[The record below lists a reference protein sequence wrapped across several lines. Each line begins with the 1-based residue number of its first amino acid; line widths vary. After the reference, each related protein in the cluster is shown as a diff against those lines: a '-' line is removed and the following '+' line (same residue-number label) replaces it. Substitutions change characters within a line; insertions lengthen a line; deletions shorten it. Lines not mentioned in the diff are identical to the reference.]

1 MKKCIKRQRR
11 LTAARKARLAHIQET
26 RKSLSAKPLELRTG
40 TTQVVIYR
48 SELDYLSRCIL
59 DRPDIETG
67 GQLFGHWTDSGIPVV
82 LYAIGPGPRANHQK
96 TFFNQDV
103 DYLVTVGRELKRRY
117 GLHHIGEW
125 HSHHQLGLA
134 WPSVH
139 DARTMN
145 STIREKDLGEFILCI
160 GNCDASSAKVKAFLC
175 DGIGCDQI
183 PWDVIRAES
192 PMRPVIDRDL
202 AGILTHPETSAASLG
217 GDRDGSLRPAYAPGY
232 WMQREG
238 SGQILNGILA
248 FLKER
253 NPDKVVRPS
262 LNERGEVRIDIIRSK
277 DKREVITFPVGFPEK
292 CPSFISIYKD
302 LTTTPDY
309 ADSIWDN
316 GSGDILSSF
325 KTFYKNL

>member
-1 MKKCIKRQRR
+1 MR
-11 LTAARKARLAHIQET
+11 LTNKKARLIA
-26 RKSLSAKPLELRTG
+26 ALRRQAEDLRRQAWGHAG
-40 TTQVVIYR
+40 TPQATSRASRRVIIFQ

-59 DRPDIETG
+59 DRKTIETG
-67 GQLFGHWTDSGIPVV
+67 GQLFGWWTSDGTPVV

-103 DYLVTVGRELKRRY
+103 DYLVSIGRELKRRY

-175 DGIGCDQI
+175 DGIGCDQT
-183 PWDVIRAES
+183 PWEVIRTDS
-192 PMRPVIDRDL
+192 PVRPGIDSDL

-217 GDRDGSLRPAYAPGY
+217 GDRDGNMRPAYAPGY
-232 WMQREG
+232 WMLCEG

-292 CPSFISIYKD
+292 CPSYISIYKD

-309 ADSIWDN
+309 VDAIWDN
-316 GSGDILSSF
+316 SSGDILSSF
-325 KTFYKNL
+325 KTFFKKL

>member
-1 MKKCIKRQRR
+1 MRRQAWGHSGTPQATSRASRR
-11 LTAARKARLAHIQET
+11 
-26 RKSLSAKPLELRTG
+26 
-40 TTQVVIYR
+40 VIIFQ

-59 DRPDIETG
+59 DRKTIETG
-67 GQLFGHWTDSGIPVV
+67 GQLFGWWTSDGTPVI
-82 LYAIGPGPRANHQK
+82 LYAIGPGPKANHQK

-175 DGIGCDQI
+175 DGIGCDQT
-183 PWDVIRAES
+183 PWEVIRTDS
-192 PMRPVIDRDL
+192 PVRPVIDRDL
-202 AGILTHPETSAASLG
+202 AGILIHPETSAASLG

-232 WMQREG
+232 WMLREG
-238 SGQILNGILA
+238 SGQILNGILKY
-248 FLKER
+248 LKES
-253 NPDKVVRPS
+253 NPNAVVRPS
-262 LNERGEVRIDIIRSK
+262 LNERGEVRIDIKHSK
-277 DKREVITFPVGFPEK
+277 DRREVITFPVGFPQK
-292 CPSFISIYKD
+292 CPSFINIYKD
-302 LTTTPDY
+302 LITTPDY
-309 ADSIWDN
+309 VDAIWDN
-316 GSGDILSSF
+316 SSGDILSSF
-325 KTFYKNL
+325 KTFYKKL

>member
-1 MKKCIKRQRR
+1 MR
-11 LTAARKARLAHIQET
+11 LTNKKARLIAALRRQAEDLRRQAWGHSGTPQAT
-26 RKSLSAKPLELRTG
+26 SLASRR
-40 TTQVVIYR
+40 VIIFQ

-59 DRPDIETG
+59 DRKTIETG
-67 GQLFGHWTDSGIPVV
+67 GQLFGWWTSDGTPVV
-82 LYAIGPGPRANHQK
+82 LYAIGPGPKANHQK

-175 DGIGCDQI
+175 DGIGCDQT
-183 PWDVIRAES
+183 PWEVIRTDS
-192 PMRPVIDRDL
+192 PVRPGIDRDL

-217 GDRDGSLRPAYAPGY
+217 GDRDGNMRPAYAPGY
-232 WMQREG
+232 WMLCEG

-262 LNERGEVRIDIIRSK
+262 LNERGEVRIDIICSK

-292 CPSFISIYKD
+292 CPSYISIYKD

-309 ADSIWDN
+309 VDAIWDN
-316 GSGDILSSF
+316 SSGDILSSF
-325 KTFYKNL
+325 KTFFKKL